1 MCLGILGSEGA
12 IFGRCCRVLFVVI
25 LWSRFSGAAVLGA
38 VVGLGP
44 VHLATVGVPENDWE
58 KFLSYE
64 TFGNIDIEIID
75 AN

>member
-12 IFGRCCRVLFVVI
+12 IFGRCRRVLFVVI

-58 KFLSYE
+58 KFLSLKL
-64 TFGNIDIEIID
+64 FGNIEIEFKDI
-75 AN
+75 N